1 MENSIPDKIVVRG
14 ARVNNLKDVNVDIPL
29 HKLVAITGRS
39 GSGKSSLAMG
49 VLYAEG
55 MRRYVNALSTYTRR
69 RMGQTGKPDVDTIDH
84 IPSAIALRQRPIVP
98 GVRSTVGTS
107 TEALNVIRLAFSR
120 LGSPRCPN
128 GHQVPPTLAIA
139 RSMDLP
145 NKPGSGMGQITC
157 PVCGVKFMAFAAED
171 FAFNSAGACAT
182 CGGTGM
188 AQTLDESRLIPDPTK
203 TIREGAVASWRLP
216 GRNFMHVVADQ
227 IGIDIDTPFQD
238 LPKKQQEMVWS
249 GPHKKY
255 AINIPSKSG
264 KIFHMD
270 NAVFENAR
278 AAVVDSMATTTNERA
293 IARLNKFYRF
303 GTCPTCHG
311 SRFKPELLH
320 QELVG
325 KNIAQVSD
333 MTLTEL
339 AAFVPQVYAWL
350 PADMQELARDIMAEL
365 DQILRPLIE
374 LGLGYLTLARAG
386 SSLSTGELQRIQ
398 LSRTLRTKTTGVLY
412 VLDEPSIGLHPANVQ
427 GLIDVMR
434 GLVAQGNS
442 VIVVD
447 HDTAIIEAADY
458 VLEIGPDAGAGGG
471 TVVDAGPVATIRQAP
486 HSLIAPFLNGTTRL
500 RVRPQAD
507 LQRLSK
513 GKQFG
518 VTVSDRFNLHDLTVK
533 FPTHAFSVVSGFSGA
548 GKSTLVFDALVPA
561 LQATKKQPAPSFV
574 QHTERGGLRR
584 VVAIDASPVGKNVRS
599 TVATYT
605 DILDRLRVL
614 YAAQPAAVQQQFTA
628 SHFSYNVTAGA
639 CPTCGGTGQIS
650 LDIQYLPD
658 MQQTCPDCGGRRYR
672 PEVLRVLWHG
682 YSIADILAFDVDTA
696 LKLFAA
702 TDQDGITETL
712 QTLHDMGL
720 GYLHLGE
727 STPALS
733 GGEAQRLKLTAH
745 MGKKQTGTLFV
756 FDEPS
761 IGLHPL
767 DVQVLLGVFQQLI
780 EQGGTVLAIEHDLDV
795 VANADYI
802 VDMGPGGG
810 SEGGQIVAT
819 GTPKDVARSQAGH
832 TGAYLAAHLQHFADA
847 K

>member
-1 MENSIPDKIVVRG
+1 MVRG

-238 LPKKQQEMVWS
+238 LPKEQQEMVWS

-333 MTLTEL
+333 ITLTEL

-471 TVVDAGPVATIRQAP
+471 TVVDAGPVTAIRQAP

-507 LQRLSK
+507 LQRLFK

-561 LQATKKQPAPSFV
+561 LQATKKQPAPDFV

-605 DILDRLRVL
+605 DILDRLRAL

-682 YSIADILAFDVDTA
+682 YSIADILALDVDTA

-702 TDQDGITETL
+702 TDQDGITATL

-819 GTPKDVARSQAGH
+819 GTPTDVARSQAGH